1 MIGNYSGILRVIV
14 NHKNPIRMKKSFFT
28 LLLVL
33 GFSTVNAQQKQWAI
47 GLRLGEPTGINVK
60 KYFGKSHAL
69 DLSLGGWGYVYGGRN
84 RDYRDG
90 YRNGGVVLMGNYLWQ
105 KPIKNAKGLQWYYGL
120 GGQLSSTRYYE
131 GYYSNNKYYYRD
143 DVYRNNVA
151 LGLTVPIGLEWFI
164 PNSPISLF
172 GDVTGYVELFPAPF
186 WINLQGGLGGRFNF

>member
-1 MIGNYSGILRVIV
+1 
-14 NHKNPIRMKKSFFT
+14 MKKSFFA
-28 LLLVL
+28 LLLAL
-33 GFSTVNAQQKQWAI
+33 GFTTVNAQQKQWAI
-47 GLRLGEPTGINVK
+47 GLRLGEPTGLSVK
-60 KYFGKSHAL
+60 KYFGKSNAL

-84 RDYRDG
+84 RAYRDG
-90 YRNGGVVLMGNYLWQ
+90 YRSGGVVLMANYLWQ

-120 GGQLSSTRYYE
+120 GGQLSSTRYYYDYDWDKR
-131 GYYSNNKYYYRD
+131 GNINYNYD
-143 DVYRNNVA
+143 GAYRNNVA